1 MSREEK
7 AKKHILVVSQYFY
20 PEEFRINDMCSEWV
34 RRGYK
39 VTVLTGIP
47 NYPYGKYFDGYGLF
61 KKRRE
66 RYNGMDIIRI
76 PLIARGKS
84 AVGMCLNYLSFVV
97 SGFFW
102 KCFTRLECD
111 LVFNFEVSPM
121 TQVLVGV
128 WYAARKRLP
137 CWLYVQDLWPEN
149 IEIVTGIHS
158 PLVLKPIGRMVDYI
172 YRRCDRV
179 FATSPSFV
187 EEIRARIPD
196 QSDKVSYWPQY
207 AEEFYRPVSR
217 GGCELVPD
225 DKRFKIAFTGN
236 VGQAQGLDI
245 LPQTAAL
252 MKTRGEDALFVIVGD
267 GRSKDALIEKIKQL
281 GVEDMFLL
289 LPRRSA
295 QDIPAILGECDAA
308 FVSFMNNPLFA
319 DTIPA
324 KLQSYMA
331 CAMPILACATGE
343 TERIVREADCGVCCP
358 IGDASALCDAIA
370 QMKASDRLSHYSKN
384 ARAYF
389 EAHFDKTMLLDR
401 FDECVRAADIGRNK
415 ADV

>member
-1 MSREEK
+1 MSNTPHE
-7 AKKHILVVSQYFY
+7 KKHILVVSQYFY
-20 PEEFRINDMCSEWV
+20 PEAFRINDMCTEWV

-66 RYNGMDIIRI
+66 SYNGMDIIRI

-84 AVGMCLNYLSFVV
+84 SVGMCLNYLSFVV

-102 KCFTRLECD
+102 KCFTRLEAD

-128 WYAARKRLP
+128 WYARRKKIP
-137 CWLYVQDLWPEN
+137 CWLYVQDLWPDN

-158 PLVLKPIGRMVDYI
+158 PLVLNPIGRMVDYI
-172 YRRCDRV
+172 YRRCDRI

-187 EEIRARIPD
+187 REISARVPECANA
-196 QSDKVSYWPQY
+196 VSYWPQY
-207 AEEFYRPVSR
+207 AEDFYRPVERSAS
-217 GGCELVPD
+217 GILPADG
-225 DKRFKIAFTGN
+225 RFKIAFTGN

-245 LPQTAAL
+245 LPEAAAML
-252 MKTRGEDALFVIVGD
+252 KARGDTVEFVIVGD
-267 GRSKDALIEKIKQL
+267 GRSKAALEEKIRAL
-281 GVEDMFLL
+281 DVADMFYM
-289 LPRRSA
+289 LPRQA
-295 QDIPAILGECDAA
+295 AEDIPAILGGCDAA

-319 DTIPA
+319 NTIPA

-331 CAMPILACATGE
+331 CGMPILACATGE
-343 TERIVREADCGVCCP
+343 TERIVREAECGVCCP
-358 IGDASALCDAIA
+358 IGDAEALCAAVTALRDSGKLKEYGAN
-370 QMKASDRLSHYSKN
+370 S
-384 ARAYF
+384 RAYF
-389 EAHFDKTMLLDR
+389 QAHFDKTMLLDH
-401 FDECVRAADIGRNK
+401 FDRCVAELDMTEDK
-415 ADV
+415 PDV